1 MPIAFACGT
10 CGKPYKVDER
20 FAGKKAACRACG
32 TVNNIPA
39 SGGNGSSRAGAAQP
53 TPLQSEPVRVASDDE
68 DAFPLGVMG
77 EALELAAVEPEL
89 EPEPVP
95 KPAPARRVVQQPVR
109 ALPVDQCPHC
119 GSPLESGAVFCT
131 GCGFNLKT
139 GKHVSTSVAADD
151 DDGAEPHP
159 YGAPAAGHDPTPALR
174 TTAFWLL
181 VSCGVFSLIVI
192 AGLVFRPLAVLAFPA
207 AIVGALVGMV
217 GAVIYFIDG
226 AMEGGL
232 AGAGATL
239 VAMVLLCTIG
249 MRSNAPVAVAPPPP
263 PPVVVAATMRTTAP
277 DPGPKIAEVSSGRFS
292 VRPPAAGEDPVA
304 YWKPE
309 LHDTDARV
317 RVIAIG
323 QLTQV
328 SDPYRE
334 GAADAIAELAS
345 DEDVVARR
353 AAISGLSVAK
363 TPGSLAAAIKGLDDK
378 DGAVARRAVKVLGQ
392 FQDESAI
399 APLLAKYTT
408 LGDPVLAAL
417 ASYNGP
423 TRERVVEAYKSLM
436 SSADTKGRMAIINK
450 LVDVDPATAAPLL
463 AAYVGDSDATVRTAA
478 IGLLADLRYE
488 PAIAPIVERLR
499 DDPDAAA
506 QALIKFGAPAE
517 AAVAA
522 KLTDG
527 EPKQRLLVMQ
537 ILRSIATPASLPA
550 IKSAAKDANLEVA
563 LAAREVW
570 RRLEPE
576 ALTPINEAVMDLDGE
591 KDLLIRA
598 LGALAKLPVDEERQ
612 ALVSKKLYDIVMG
625 NGEKP
630 IPDLACSA
638 LVVWADKVTRERM
651 LAALKP
657 DADDA
662 KRAYAIRLAVEFKDP
677 RAVRPLCECLAAGRD
692 MPEVWDGLREFGT
705 LSETFLMRLVST
717 GDSGLRV
724 KLFNLLRDV
733 GTRRCFMVIAPL
745 ANNKNTDADLK
756 KAAKETIIAI
766 NRRLNSAAAR
776 KAPPMM
782 PARPLPPL
790 PPIQPGANAEK

>member
-1 MPIAFACGT
+1 
-10 CGKPYKVDER
+10 
-20 FAGKKAACRACG
+20 
-32 TVNNIPA
+32 
-39 SGGNGSSRAGAAQP
+39 
-53 TPLQSEPVRVASDDE
+53 
-68 DAFPLGVMG
+68 
-77 EALELAAVEPEL
+77 
-89 EPEPVP
+89 
-95 KPAPARRVVQQPVR
+95 
-109 ALPVDQCPHC
+109 
-119 GSPLESGAVFCT
+119 
-131 GCGFNLKT
+131 
-139 GKHVSTSVAADD
+139 
-151 DDGAEPHP
+151 
-159 YGAPAAGHDPTPALR
+159 
-174 TTAFWLL
+174 
-181 VSCGVFSLIVI
+181 
-192 AGLVFRPLAVLAFPA
+192 
-207 AIVGALVGMV
+207 
-217 GAVIYFIDG
+217 
-226 AMEGGL
+226 
-232 AGAGATL
+232 
-239 VAMVLLCTIG
+239 
-249 MRSNAPVAVAPPPP
+249 
-263 PPVVVAATMRTTAP
+263 
-277 DPGPKIAEVSSGRFS
+277 
-292 VRPPAAGEDPVA
+292 
-304 YWKPE
+304 
-309 LHDTDARV
+309 
-317 RVIAIG
+317 
-323 QLTQV
+323 
-328 SDPYRE
+328 
-334 GAADAIAELAS
+334 
-345 DEDVVARR
+345 
-353 AAISGLSVAK
+353 
-363 TPGSLAAAIKGLDDK
+363 
-378 DGAVARRAVKVLGQ
+378 
-392 FQDESAI
+392 
-399 APLLAKYTT
+399 
-408 LGDPVLAAL
+408 VLAAL